1 MDITWELIGLLASTV
16 SGTVAILVKLNHIE
30 NDYQAEKLKNKDIE
44 SQLLR
49 TTKDLEIQHKEI
61 ARLKA
66 QIGREFNNIAWQLRI
81 IIGNQKDIETFLE
94 NRSGYIRRKSSE
106 IDSEEDTR
114 GFMLKKIKELD
125 SPNDEDR

>member
-1 MDITWELIGLLASTV
+1 MDITWEMLGVLSATV

-30 NDYQAEKLKNKDIE
+30 NDYQAEKLKHKDIE
-44 SQLLR
+44 NQLLKAA
-49 TTKDLEIQHKEI
+49 KDLEIQKEEM

-81 IIGNQKDIETFLE
+81 IIGSLKDVEKFLE
-94 NRSGYIRRKSSE
+94 NSSGYTRRKGAGE
-106 IDSEEDTR
+106 ALEQDEDTR

-125 SPNDEDR
+125 SLEE